1 LIWRTRIAAAL
12 FVLAGAAAP
21 PVSAQVIKLGTIAPD
36 GSPWLDAIRGMAEE
50 WKAATGGTIEF
61 RIYPGGVVGDD
72 PDMVRKMRIG
82 QLQAAALSNT
92 GLYDIAHE
100 MQALQMPMMI
110 SSYEELDYVRDRM
123 APKLEAILESKGF
136 KVLNWG
142 DAGWLYFF
150 SQTPMLKPADLKP
163 MKLWVWAGYPAY
175 VEAWKDAGFHPVEL
189 ALPDILT
196 GLQAGLIN
204 AFPAPPLLALANQW
218 FGVAKN
224 MCDVKWAPA
233 IGATVI
239 TLKAWNAIDPAVRAK
254 LLASSRD
261 VGARLSSQVRG
272 LDQEAIDAMVKRG
285 LVVNHVGP
293 EGVAEFEKIA
303 RESAYPKLI
312 GNVVPADIVAEVQK
326 LRDEFRAQAGSS
338 KSP

>member
-1 LIWRTRIAAAL
+1 LSGRSRLAATLFSFAL
-12 FVLAGAAAP
+12 WTAAP
-21 PVSAQVIKLGTIAPD
+21 AAAQVIKLGTIAPE
-36 GSPWLDAIRGMAEE
+36 GTPWLDAIRGMADQ
-50 WKAATGGTIEF
+50 WKAATGGKVEF

-92 GLYDIAHE
+92 GLYDIA
-100 MQALQMPMMI
+100 
-110 SSYEELDYVRDRM
+110 
-123 APKLEAILESKGF
+123 PKLEAILESKGF

-142 DAGWLYFF
+142 DAGWVHFF
-150 SQTPMLKPADLKP
+150 SQQPMLRPDDLKP

-175 VEAWKDAGFHPVEL
+175 VEAWKDAGYHPVEL
-189 ALPDILT
+189 ASTDILT

-239 TLKAWNAIDPAVRAK
+239 TTKAWDSIDASVRGQ
-254 LLASSRD
+254 LLASARD
-261 VGARLSSQVRG
+261 AGLQLRGKVRK
-272 LDQEAIDAMVKRG
+272 LDDDAVATMVKRG
-285 LVVNHVGP
+285 LVVNHVTP
-293 EGVAEFEKIA
+293 DGVDEFERVA
-303 RESAYPKLI
+303 RESAWPKLV
-312 GNVVPADIVAEVQK
+312 GNVVPAGIVAEVEK
-326 LRDEFRAQAGSS
+326 LRDEFRAHAATA

>member
-1 LIWRTRIAAAL
+1 MTWRTQIAAAL
-12 FVLAGAAAP
+12 LVLAGFAALPA
-21 PVSAQVIKLGTIAPD
+21 SAQVIKLGTIAPE
-36 GSPWLDAIRGMAEE
+36 GSPWLDAIRGMADE
-50 WKAATGGTIEF
+50 WKAATGGKIEF

-100 MQALQMPMMI
+100 MQALQMPMMLT
-110 SSYEELDYVRDRM
+110 SYEELDYVRDRM
-123 APKLEAILESKGF
+123 APKLEAILEAKGF

-142 DAGWLYFF
+142 DAGWIHFF
-150 SQTPMLKPADLKP
+150 SQQPLLRPDDLKP

-175 VEAWKDAGFHPVEL
+175 VEAWKDGGFHPVEL
-189 ALPDILT
+189 ASTDILT

-218 FGVAKN
+218 FGVAKQ

-239 TLKAWNAIDPAVRAK
+239 TMKSWMAIDPAIREK
-254 LLASSRD
+254 LLASSRAA
-261 VGARLSSQVRG
+261 GLRLQGQVRK
-272 LDQEAIDAMVKRG
+272 LDDEAIAAMQKRG
-285 LVVNHVGP
+285 LVVNHVSP
-293 EGVAEFEKIA
+293 EGVAEFERIA
-303 RESAYPKLI
+303 VESAYPKLI
-312 GNVVPADIVAEVQK
+312 GNVVPADIVAEVKK
-326 LRDEFRAQAGSS
+326 LRDEFRARTPSS
-338 KSP
+338 PRP

>member
-1 LIWRTRIAAAL
+1 LTWRTQIAAAL
-12 FVLAGAAAP
+12 LVLAGLAALPA
-21 PVSAQVIKLGTIAPD
+21 SAQVIKLGTIAPE
-36 GSPWLDAIRGMAEE
+36 GSPWLDAIRGMADE
-50 WKAATGGTIEF
+50 WKAATGGKIEF

-100 MQALQMPMMI
+100 MQALQMPMMLT
-110 SSYEELDYVRDRM
+110 SYEELDYVRDRM
-123 APKLEAILESKGF
+123 APKLEAILEAKGF

-142 DAGWLYFF
+142 DAGWIHFF
-150 SQTPMLKPADLKP
+150 SQQPLLRPDDLKP

-175 VEAWKDAGFHPVEL
+175 VEAWKDGGFHPVEL
-189 ALPDILT
+189 ASTDILT

-218 FGVAKN
+218 FGAAKQ

-239 TLKAWNAIDPAVRAK
+239 TMKSWQAIDPAVREK
-254 LLASSRD
+254 LLAS
-261 VGARLSSQVRG
+261 ARAAGLRLQGQVRK
-272 LDQEAIDAMVKRG
+272 LDDEAIAAMQKRG
-285 LVVNHVGP
+285 LVVNHVTP
-293 EGVAEFEKIA
+293 EGVAEFERVA
-303 RESAYPKLI
+303 VESAYPKLI
-312 GNVVPADIVAEVQK
+312 GSVVPADIVAEVKK
-326 LRDEFRAQAGSS
+326 LRDEFRARTPSS
-338 KSP
+338 PRP

>member
-1 LIWRTRIAAAL
+1 MTWRTWIAAA
-12 FVLAGAAAP
+12 VVILAGFAAQPA
-21 PVSAQVIKLGTIAPD
+21 SAQVIKLGTIAPE
-36 GSPWLDAIRGMAEE
+36 GSPWLDAIRGMADE
-50 WKAATGGTIEF
+50 WKTATGGKIEF
-61 RIYPGGVVGDD
+61 KIYTGGVVGDD

-100 MQALQMPMMI
+100 MQALQMPMMLT
-110 SSYEELDYVRDRM
+110 SYEELDYVRDRM

-142 DAGWLYFF
+142 DAGWIHFF
-150 SQTPMLKPADLKP
+150 SQQPLLRPDDLKP

-175 VEAWKDAGFHPVEL
+175 VEAWKDGGFHPVEL
-189 ALPDILT
+189 ASTDILT

-218 FGVAKN
+218 FGVAKQ

-239 TLKAWNAIDPAVRAK
+239 TMKTWQSIDPAVREK
-254 LLASSRD
+254 LLASSRAA
-261 VGARLSSQVRG
+261 GQRLQGQVRK
-272 LDQEAIDAMVKRG
+272 LDDEAVAAMEKRG
-285 LVVNHVGP
+285 LVVNHVSP
-293 EGVAEFEKIA
+293 EGVAEFERVA
-303 RESAYPKLI
+303 VEAAYPRLI
-312 GNVVPADIVAEVQK
+312 GNVVPADIVAEVKK
-326 LRDEFRAQAGSS
+326 LRDEFRARTPGAAR
-338 KSP
+338 P

>member
-1 LIWRTRIAAAL
+1 LSGRTRIAAAL
-12 FVLAGAAAP
+12 FLFGFAAAP
-21 PVSAQVIKLGTIAPD
+21 ASAQVIKLGTIAPA
-36 GSPWLDAIRGMAEE
+36 GSPWLDAIHTMADE
-50 WKAATGGTIEF
+50 WKAATGGKIEF
-61 RIYPGGVVGDD
+61 KIYPGGVVGDD

-110 SSYEELDYVRDRM
+110 SSYEELDFIRDRM

-150 SQTPMLKPADLKP
+150 SQQPVFSPEDLKP

-175 VEAWKDAGFHPVEL
+175 VEAWKDGGYHPVEL

-239 TLKAWNAIDPAVRAK
+239 TVKAWNAIDADVRAK

-261 VGARLSSQVRG
+261 VGKRLSGQVRN
-272 LDQEAIDAMVKRG
+272 LDQQAIDAMVKRG

-293 EGVAEFEKIA
+293 EGVAEVERVA
-303 RESAYPKLI
+303 REAAYPKLI
-312 GNVVPADIVAEVQK
+312 GHVVPADIVAEVQK
-326 LRDEFRAQAGSS
+326 LRDEFRAQSAP

>member
-1 LIWRTRIAAAL
+1 MSGRTRIAVAL
-12 FVLAGAAAP
+12 LWLAGIAATPA
-21 PVSAQVIKLGTIAPD
+21 SAQVIKLGTIAPA
-36 GSPWLDAIRGMAEE
+36 GSPWLDAIHTMADE
-50 WKAATGGTIEF
+50 WKAATGGKIEF
-61 RIYPGGVVGDD
+61 KIYPGGVVGDD

-100 MQALQMPMMI
+100 MQAIQMPMMI

-142 DAGWLYFF
+142 DAGWIYFF
-150 SQTPMLKPADLKP
+150 SQTPILRPDDLKP

-175 VEAWKDAGFHPVEL
+175 VEAWKDGGYHPVEL
-189 ALPDILT
+189 ASTDILT

-224 MCDVKWAPA
+224 MSDVKWAPA

-239 TLKAWNAIDPAVRAK
+239 TMKTWNAIDPSVREK

-261 VGARLSSQVRG
+261 VGLRLRGQVRS

-285 LVVNHVGP
+285 LVVHHISP
-293 EGVAEFEKIA
+293 EGVAEFEKVA
-303 RESAYPKLI
+303 RDSAYPKLI
-312 GNVVPADIVAEVQK
+312 GNVVPAGIVAEVEK
-326 LRDEFRAQAGSS
+326 LRDEYRAKAASS
-338 KSP
+338 TSP

>member
-1 LIWRTRIAAAL
+1 MSARSRLAATLFSFVLGAAL
-12 FVLAGAAAP
+12 PA
-21 PVSAQVIKLGTIAPD
+21 SAQVIKLGTIAPE
-36 GSPWLDAIRGMAEE
+36 GTPWLDAIRNMADE
-50 WKAATGGTIEF
+50 WKAATGGKLEF

-100 MQALQMPMMI
+100 MQAIQMPMMI
-110 SSYEELDYVRDRM
+110 QSYEELDYVRDRI

-142 DAGWLYFF
+142 DAGWVYFF
-150 SQTPMLKPADLKP
+150 SQKPLLRPDDLKP

-175 VEAWKDAGFHPVEL
+175 VEAWKDAGYHPVEL
-189 ALPDILT
+189 ASTDILT

-218 FGVAKN
+218 FGVAKQ

-239 TLKAWNAIDPAVRAK
+239 SMKTWEAIDPQVRDK

-261 VGARLSSQVRG
+261 VGLRLRVQVRK
-272 LDQEAIDAMVKRG
+272 LDDEAIAAMVKRG
-285 LVVNHVGP
+285 LVVNHVPP
-293 EGVAEFEKIA
+293 EGVADFERVA
-303 RESAYPKLI
+303 RESAWPKLI
-312 GNVVPADIVAEVQK
+312 GNVVPAGIVAEVEK
-326 LRDEFRAQAGSS
+326 LREEYRAHGSS
-338 KSP
+338 TPGP